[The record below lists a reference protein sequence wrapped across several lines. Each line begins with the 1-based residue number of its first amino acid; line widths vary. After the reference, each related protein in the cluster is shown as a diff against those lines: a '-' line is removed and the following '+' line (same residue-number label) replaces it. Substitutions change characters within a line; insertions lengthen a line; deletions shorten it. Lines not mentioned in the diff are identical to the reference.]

1 MRVRTMAMAAALATL
16 APVLAHAHFKLI
28 EPASWIVEDDRGDP
42 QKMSP
47 CGGAGNNPGTPTNAV
62 TKVQGNSKLHLKI
75 EETIYHP
82 GHYRVALAIN
92 SRTELPQWPEVVTK
106 PSENRGPLSVSAPIA
121 DKPQAPVIADGLFVH
136 DKRPESCPP
145 TGICKVP
152 GFWETD
158 IQIPNVNCKKCTLQ
172 VIQFMAEH
180 AYNANG
186 GFFYHHCAELEIT
199 ANSKAPLDKRF
210 PTWVGTK

>member
-1 MRVRTMAMAAALATL
+1 MLTAVALATL
-16 APVLAHAHFKLI
+16 APVLAQAHFRLI
-28 EPASWIVEDDRGDP
+28 EPASWITEDERGDP

-47 CGGAGNNPGTPTNAV
+47 CGGVGNNPGTPTNAI

-92 SRTELPQWPEVVTK
+92 SRMELPQWPEVVVK
-106 PSENRGPLSVSAPIA
+106 PSDNRGPLSVSAPIA

-136 DKRPESCPP
+136 NTRPETCPP
-145 TGICKVP
+145 QGICKVP
-152 GFWETD
+152 GYWETD
-158 IQIPNVNCKKCTLQ
+158 IQIPNVSCKKCTLQ

-186 GFFYHHCAELEIT
+186 GFFYHHCADLEIT
-199 ANSKAPLDKRF
+199 ANPKAPIDKRF

>member
-1 MRVRTMAMAAALATL
+1 MAVALATV

-92 SRTELPQWPEVVTK
+92 SRTELPQWPEVTTK
-106 PSENRGPLSVSAPIA
+106 P
-121 DKPQAPVIADGLFVH
+121 
-136 DKRPESCPP
+136 
-145 TGICKVP
+145 
-152 GFWETD
+152 
-158 IQIPNVNCKKCTLQ
+158 
-172 VIQFMAEH
+172 
-180 AYNANG
+180 
-186 GFFYHHCAELEIT
+186 
-199 ANSKAPLDKRF
+199 
-210 PTWVGTK
+210 